1 MIQSGQEFTA
11 NLAVA
16 YNNRGNA
23 YNAKGLY
30 DQAISDFNQAIALT
44 PDDAVAY
51 NGRGLAYYYKKLY
64 DQAIADHTKAITLK
78 PDYAVAYYNR
88 GNAYYSKGLR
98 DQAIADL
105 RAALNLN
112 PQMKE
117 AQDGMKLLGAS
128 PQTTAQNTP
137 SGQDAKQTDTNF
149 WVGAVALIVMLAVVI
164 VASVI
169 IMRKYGK
176 VIKGI
181 RARTTLTDFF
191 KKIVPEALRA
201 WTTLKDFYKK
211 IAPEVIRAWVI
222 FADFYKETPRPKLA
236 FGAGLLAGLVIVLGI
251 VWHFSRSGGELGGQ
265 AQSDLLEQCE
275 RALATQI
282 HSRIPSQV
290 CIDDISFDKKSNGS
304 VDYSDISGHDMC
316 QKGRAHS
323 H

>member
-1 MIQSGQEFTA
+1 MIQSGQESTA

-211 IAPEVIRAWVI
+211 IAPEVIRAWAI
-222 FADFYKETPRPKLA
+222 LADFYNKRRGQNWPSGRALSGIGNCSRNCLA
-236 FGAGLLAGLVIVLGI
+236 FQQVWRGARWASLIPPLGAVRAGTR
-251 VWHFSRSGGELGGQ
+251 HANPFSNSQ
-265 AQSDLLEQCE
+265 
-275 RALATQI
+275 
-282 HSRIPSQV
+282 PSLYRRY
-290 CIDDISFDKKSNGS
+290 FF
-304 VDYSDISGHDMC
+304 
-316 QKGRAHS
+316 R
-323 H
+323 